1 MQEKERDVEVLESVE
16 EQQESPVLELS
27 DEQKENVETII
38 NKINKNIIKPAER
51 IIADPKILEAK
62 NKARELVNTLKGLQ
76 KKAKKK
82 TKKSEKVIKI
92 AEAFINCHATNPA
105 VYDKYKALQ
114 NIVKLYKRI

>member
-1 MQEKERDVEVLESVE
+1 MDKVELSE
-16 EQQESPVLELS
+16 EQQQAV
-27 DEQKENVETII
+27 NTIVD
-38 NKINKNIIKPAER
+38 NLNKNIIKPAER
-51 IIADPKILEAK
+51 IVIDPKIVEAK
-62 NKARELVNTLKGLQ
+62 NKARELVNTLKWVQ

-114 NIVKLYKRI
+114 NIVKESSSETTKEA